1 MIEDKEKYRNE
12 CSKRSNEIFELQ
24 GKKDFIDKLV
34 DEFGDASI
42 TDISLAIEEDLEK
55 AQKAY
60 DDFTKEETEVLKKID
75 EKYDSQTI
83 LGWITSGTDTL
94 DLVNSYLKGDL

>member
-12 CSKRSNEIFELQ
+12 CAKRSKKIFELQ

-42 TDISLAIEEDLEK
+42 TDISLAIDEDLEK
-55 AQKAY
+55 AQKSY
-60 DDFTKEETEVLKKID
+60 DDFTREETETMLKME
-75 EKYDSQTI
+75 EKYDSGKI
-83 LGWITSGTDTL
+83 L
-94 DLVNSYLKGDL
+94 DLIADGYDRIDMVNAYLKGDL

>member
-12 CSKRSNEIFELQ
+12 CAKRSNKIFELQ

-42 TDISLAIEEDLEK
+42 TDISLAIDEDLEN

-60 DDFTKEETEVLKKID
+60 DDFTMEETETMLEIE
-75 EKYDSQTI
+75 EKYDSGKI
-83 LGWITSGTDTL
+83 L
-94 DLVNSYLKGDL
+94 DLIADGYDRIDMVNAYLKGDL